1 MAISKENKVL
11 RDKAVGLRK
20 EGLSLLE
27 IMKDIPRPKGTVYH
41 WIKDVELTKIQ
52 KARLDKNSKD
62 ILLASQ
68 KMATE
73 AMCKKY
79 ETIRR
84 EWFEKGQAYING
96 FDVVPED
103 VVAAVC
109 LYWGEGRKTNHL
121 SIANGDPSVL
131 LVFKKFLL
139 ERLNISEEKIKVRLN
154 FYDNMHTQ
162 AEVENYWQQTLNLDS
177 THFYKSQINNKPQEK
192 AGNKIGKLPYGVCS
206 ITAESR
212 NQLQHML
219 GMMDAL
225 KAKLLS

>member
-79 ETIRR
+79 ETICR
-84 EWFEKGQAYING
+84 EWFEKKAKIILMVSMLSPKTLLRQSVFI
-96 FDVVPED
+96 
-103 VVAAVC
+103 
-109 LYWGEGRKTNHL
+109 GERGVKPTT
-121 SIANGDPSVL
+121 SVSPTETQ
-131 LVFKKFLL
+131 VFSLFL
-139 ERLNISEEKIKVRLN
+139 KN
-154 FYDNMHTQ
+154 FY
-162 AEVENYWQQTLNLDS
+162 
-177 THFYKSQINNKPQEK
+177 
-192 AGNKIGKLPYGVCS
+192 
-206 ITAESR
+206 
-212 NQLQHML
+212 
-219 GMMDAL
+219 L
-225 KAKLLS
+225 KG